1 MAIFIVVEF
10 LITNTFEWLILRETS
25 FFYLILG
32 FSFIR
37 TTKSFE
43 LKSQKLS
50 DSEEEIE
57 ENMPEDNESNKDES
71 SNVPS
76 LNKLES
82 VAEIRQ
88 EIVEVKTVF
97 GLNTSEEGM
106 LTDLGNIKV

>member
-1 MAIFIVVEF
+1 
-10 LITNTFEWLILRETS
+10 
-25 FFYLILG
+25 
-32 FSFIR
+32 
-37 TTKSFE
+37 
-43 LKSQKLS
+43 
-50 DSEEEIE
+50 
-57 ENMPEDNESNKDES
+57 MPEDNESNKDES